1 MNTESFD
8 SRIQKMIFSLSDT
21 EEEIVQYLRKNR
33 SSLGT
38 IREVANELYIVP
50 NTLFRLSKKLGYDG
64 WSEMRYAIQNSS
76 SGSQISS
83 GLLPT
88 SSRTLA
94 NIRKTIDS
102 LNPDDV
108 ELLLKRIDSSDT
120 TVVYGIGDNNYFCEL
135 LIKYLRIGDPSKHIL
150 YDSDFTIKGLTEKD
164 TAIFLSYSGQTAMTE
179 KMALLAR
186 ENKAFVVSITGP
198 DTENNRVKAAADLRF
213 VYYNDDPLVEDRLAP
228 DFTGLM
234 FIIREIATT
243 YWRSK
248 LS

>member
-1 MNTESFD
+1 MNSESFD

-38 IREVANELYIVP
+38 IREVANELYVVP

-64 WSEMRYAIQNSS
+64 WSEMRYAIQDSS
-76 SGSQISS
+76 SGSQVHS

-94 NIRKTIDS
+94 NIKKTVDS
-102 LNPDDV
+102 LN
-108 ELLLKRIDSSDT
+108 LLKKIDSSDT
-120 TVVYGIGDNNYFCEL
+120 TVIYGIGDNKYFCEL

-150 YDSDFTIKGLTEKD
+150 YDSDFTIKGLTERD

-179 KMALLAR
+179 QMALLAR

-198 DTENNRVKAAADLRF
+198 DTEINSVKAVADLCF